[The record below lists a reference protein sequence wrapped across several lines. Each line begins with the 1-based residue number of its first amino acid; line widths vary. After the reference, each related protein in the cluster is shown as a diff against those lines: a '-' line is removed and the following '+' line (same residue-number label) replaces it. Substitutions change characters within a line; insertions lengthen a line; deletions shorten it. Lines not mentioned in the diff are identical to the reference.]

1 MGVTVV
7 AWLYGP
13 ATRRRPFQTYR
24 SLNCYAV
31 GVTADRDERRSRS
44 REFAYSFPRCSEV
57 DAGVPPGND
66 RLTFETRFDTVGMM
80 ACCGGFFPDVAREL
94 ANRGAEVIAW
104 PAMRLQ
110 SVAGP
115 GPCMRE
121 SRLCQMTLC
130 SILLASCLTFA
141 ILPDSN

>member
-1 MGVTVV
+1 MV
-7 AWLYGP
+7 
-13 ATRRRPFQTYR
+13 
-24 SLNCYAV
+24 CY
-31 GVTADRDERRSRS
+31 D
-44 REFAYSFPRCSEV
+44 
-57 DAGVPPGND
+57 
-66 RLTFETRFDTVGMM
+66 
-80 ACCGGFFPDVAREL
+80 GFFTEVAREL

-121 SRLCQMTLC
+121 SRRHQMTLC
-130 SILLASCLTFA
+130 SILLVSCLTFA

>member
-1 MGVTVV
+1 MGGL
-7 AWLYGP
+7 A
-13 ATRRRPFQTYR
+13 
-24 SLNCYAV
+24 
-31 GVTADRDERRSRS
+31 RDERRSRS

-66 RLTFETRFDTVGMM
+66 CLTFETRFDEVSVMV
-80 ACCGGFFPDVAREL
+80 CYDGFFTDVARKL
-94 ANRGAEVIAW
+94 ANHGAEVIAW

-115 GPCMRE
+115 GACMRE
-121 SRLCQMTLC
+121 SRRHQMTLC
-130 SILLASCLTFA
+130 SILLVSCLTFA